1 MRYHVKG
8 GTWKNV
14 EDEILKA
21 SVMKYGLNQW
31 SRVSSL
37 LVRKSAKQCKER
49 WYEWLDPKIKKTPW
63 TKDEEEKL
71 LNLAKMFPCQWKTI
85 APFVGRTAFQCIE
98 HYEYLLDTA
107 QGRVPS
113 NNDPR
118 KLRPGEVDPNPE
130 ARPAR
135 PDPIDLDEDMK
146 ETLNEARA
154 RVANT
159 RGKKAKRKIREK
171 QLEEA
176 RRLAALQK
184 KRELKSAG
192 IEITLR
198 LPKKK
203 KKEMN
208 YNVDIPFKR
217 EVPIGSWSEFLEDTP
232 GPDKFKAGIS
242 LQVLD
247 NRNRDIEEEKQR
259 KIDEKRMKD
268 LKNSNLPKAFE
279 MINKVNDP
287 SSELRR
293 KKIDLPES
301 NISENELREI
311 KKITNNNLNDNKS
324 NINMSLDYLKR
335 GSENIL
341 SVLSSE
347 IRTPLQENK
356 IEKEAKIAYDL
367 KESETPLL
375 GGENSKEDLNTF
387 LENMKS
393 QNKKNEKNNNNNNDK
408 GFKTPL
414 PVGNYSIMRT
424 PGSHLN
430 NDNFSNDNESSNNE
444 WEKNLDISGNSLNV
458 SRNMSQKFKSL
469 FENLPK
475 PKNEIELMFDDDDD
489 EDKINENVINKDLM
503 EIEKDGEDVLK
514 EKIIKEKI
522 DKEIKEKLKSEVVRK
537 NLPRIHLNDKNWS
550 LYENNLDNIN
560 QSDNELISEINK
572 LINEEMFKLIN
583 NDNKKEKIEEYNMT
597 LKEKE
602 EIEKMIDD
610 EFQLIK
616 KKSNEEL
623 NQLREKYL
631 NENIL
636 FLGDDK
642 GFINKENSKYLIF
655 EEKYKNLNSQYQK
668 QKTYNDKLKNKTT
681 ILTNGYIMNYN
692 KCLSQYKTLYKELNE
707 LNSNKELY
715 ENILKE
721 EGLIYFQRKSE
732 KEQELNN
739 LNKIIKKNEL
749 NI

>member
-311 KKITNNNLNDNKS
+311 KKITNNNLNENKS
-324 NINMSLDYLKR
+324 NNINMSLDYLKR

-341 SVLSSE
+341 SVIGSE

-375 GGENSKEDLNTF
+375 GGENSKQDLNNF

-393 QNKKNEKNNNNNNDK
+393 QNKKNEKNNNNNDK

-430 NDNFSNDNESSNNE
+430 NVNFSNDNESSNNE
-444 WEKNLDISGNSLNV
+444 WENNLDISGNSLNV
-458 SRNMSQKFKSL
+458 SRNMSQKVKSL

-475 PKNEIELMFDDDDD
+475 PKNEIELMLDDDDD
-489 EDKINENVINKDLM
+489 EEDKINENVVDINLM

-514 EKIIKEKI
+514 EKILKEKI

-537 NLPRIHLNDKNWS
+537 NLPKINLNDKNWS

-560 QSDNELISEINK
+560 KSENQFINEINK

-583 NDNKKEKIEEYNMT
+583 NDNKKIEEYNIT

-602 EIEKMIDD
+602 EIEKMIDN
-610 EFQLIK
+610 EVKLIK

-636 FLGDDK
+636 FLGNEK
-642 GFINKENSKYLIF
+642 GFINKDNSKYLIF

-668 QKTYNDKLKNKTT
+668 QKTYNDKLKNKTS

-739 LNKIIKKNEL
+739 LNKIIKNNEL

>member
-21 SVMKYGLNQW
+21 AVMKYGLNQW

-247 NRNRDIEEEKQR
+247 NRNRDIEEEKQK

-287 SSELRR
+287 VSEIRR

-311 KKITNNNLNDNKS
+311 KKITNNNLKDNK
-324 NINMSLDYLKR
+324 NNLNMSLDYLKR

-341 SVLSSE
+341 NVLGSE
-347 IRTPLQENK
+347 IRTPLEENK
-356 IEKEAKIAYDL
+356 IEKEAKIAYNL

-375 GGENSKEDLNTF
+375 GGENSKQDLNNF
-387 LENMKS
+387 IENMKS
-393 QNKKNEKNNNNNNDK
+393 QNKNNEKNNNKDK

-430 NDNFSNDNESSNNE
+430 NGNFINDNESSNNE
-444 WEKNLDISGNSLNV
+444 WENNLDISSNSLNV
-458 SRNMSQKFKSL
+458 SRNMSQKVKSL

-475 PKNEIELMFDDDDD
+475 PKNEIELMLDDDD
-489 EDKINENVINKDLM
+489 EEKIDENDINMNLI
-503 EIEKDGEDVLK
+503 EFEKDGEDVLK

-522 DKEIKEKLKSEVVRK
+522 DNEIKEKLKSEVVRK

-550 LYENNLDNIN
+550 LYENNLENMN
-560 QSDNELISEINK
+560 QSENEFINEANK
-572 LINEEMFKLIN
+572 LINEEMFRLIN
-583 NDNKKEKIEEYNMT
+583 NDNKKEKNEEYNIT
-597 LKEKE
+597 LNEKE
-602 EIEKMIDD
+602 EIEKMIDN
-610 EFQLIK
+610 EVKLIK

-636 FLGDDK
+636 YLGDDK

-655 EEKYKNLNSQYQK
+655 EDKYRNLNSQYQK
-668 QKTYNDKLKNKTT
+668 QKKYNDKLKNKTT

-707 LNSNKELY
+707 LKSNKELY

-721 EGLIYFQRKSE
+721 EGLIFFQRKSE

-739 LNKIIKKNEL
+739 LNNIIKNM
-749 NI
+749 N

>member
-259 KIDEKRMKD
+259 KIDDKRMKD

-279 MINKVNDP
+279 MINKVNDRF
-287 SSELRR
+287 SEIRR

-375 GGENSKEDLNTF
+375 GGENSKQDLNNF

-393 QNKKNEKNNNNNNDK
+393 QNKKNEKNNNNNDK

-430 NDNFSNDNESSNNE
+430 NVNFSNDNESSNNE
-444 WEKNLDISGNSLNV
+444 WENNLDISGNSLNV
-458 SRNMSQKFKSL
+458 SRNMSQKVKSL

-475 PKNEIELMFDDDDD
+475 PKNEIELIIDDDDD
-489 EDKINENVINKDLM
+489 EDKIDENVIGKDLM

-583 NDNKKEKIEEYNMT
+583 NDNKKIEEYNIT

-602 EIEKMIDD
+602 EIEKMIDN
-610 EFQLIK
+610 EVKLIK

-636 FLGDDK
+636 FLGNEK
-642 GFINKENSKYLIF
+642 GFINKDNSKYLIF

-668 QKTYNDKLKNKTT
+668 QKTYNDKLKNKTS

-739 LNKIIKKNEL
+739 LNKIIKNNEL

>member
-21 SVMKYGLNQW
+21 AVMKYGLNQW

-247 NRNRDIEEEKQR
+247 NRNRDIEEEKQK

-287 SSELRR
+287 VSEIRR

-311 KKITNNNLNDNKS
+311 KKITNNNLKDNK
-324 NINMSLDYLKR
+324 NNLNMSLDYLKR

-341 SVLSSE
+341 SVIGSE

-375 GGENSKEDLNTF
+375 GGENSKQDLNNF
-387 LENMKS
+387 IENMKS
-393 QNKKNEKNNNNNNDK
+393 QNKNNEKNNNNDK

-430 NDNFSNDNESSNNE
+430 NGNFINDNESSNNE
-444 WEKNLDISGNSLNV
+444 WENNLDISSNSLNV
-458 SRNMSQKFKSL
+458 SRNVSQKVKSL

-475 PKNEIELMFDDDDD
+475 PKNEIELMLDDD
-489 EDKINENVINKDLM
+489 EEEKIDENDINMNLI
-503 EIEKDGEDVLK
+503 EFEKDGEDVLK

-522 DKEIKEKLKSEVVRK
+522 DNEIKEKLKSEVVRK

-550 LYENNLDNIN
+550 LYENNLENIN
-560 QSDNELISEINK
+560 QSENEFINEANK
-572 LINEEMFKLIN
+572 LINEEMFRLIN
-583 NDNKKEKIEEYNMT
+583 NDNKKEKNEEYNIT
-597 LKEKE
+597 LNEKE
-602 EIEKMIDD
+602 EIEKMIDN
-610 EFQLIK
+610 EVKLIK

-636 FLGDDK
+636 YLGDDK

-655 EEKYKNLNSQYQK
+655 EDKYRNLNSQYQK
-668 QKTYNDKLKNKTT
+668 QKKYNDKLKNKTT

-707 LNSNKELY
+707 LKSNKELY

-721 EGLIYFQRKSE
+721 EGLIFFQRKSE

-739 LNKIIKKNEL
+739 LNKIIKNNEL

>member
-259 KIDEKRMKD
+259 KIDDKRMKD

-287 SSELRR
+287 VSEIRR

-341 SVLSSE
+341 SVLGSE
-347 IRTPLQENK
+347 IRTSLQENK
-356 IEKEAKIAYDL
+356 IEKEAKIAYNL

-375 GGENSKEDLNTF
+375 GGENSKQDLNNF
-387 LENMKS
+387 IENMKS
-393 QNKKNEKNNNNNNDK
+393 QNKNNEKNNNKDK

-430 NDNFSNDNESSNNE
+430 NGNFINDNESSNNE
-444 WEKNLDISGNSLNV
+444 WENNLDISGNSLNV
-458 SRNMSQKFKSL
+458 SRNMSQKVKSL

-475 PKNEIELMFDDDDD
+475 PKNEIELIIDDDDD
-489 EDKINENVINKDLM
+489 EDKIDENVINKDLM

-692 KCLSQYKTLYKELNE
+692 KCLSQYKNLYKELNE

-721 EGLIYFQRKSE
+721 EGLIFFQRKSE

>member
-1 MRYHVKG
+1 
-8 GTWKNV
+8 
-14 EDEILKA
+14 
-21 SVMKYGLNQW
+21 
-31 SRVSSL
+31 
-37 LVRKSAKQCKER
+37 
-49 WYEWLDPKIKKTPW
+49 
-63 TKDEEEKL
+63 
-71 LNLAKMFPCQWKTI
+71 
-85 APFVGRTAFQCIE
+85 
-98 HYEYLLDTA
+98 
-107 QGRVPS
+107 
-113 NNDPR
+113 
-118 KLRPGEVDPNPE
+118 
-130 ARPAR
+130 
-135 PDPIDLDEDMK
+135 
-146 ETLNEARA
+146 
-154 RVANT
+154 
-159 RGKKAKRKIREK
+159 
-171 QLEEA
+171 
-176 RRLAALQK
+176 
-184 KRELKSAG
+184 
-192 IEITLR
+192 
-198 LPKKK
+198 
-203 KKEMN
+203 MN

-287 SSELRR
+287 VSEIRR

-311 KKITNNNLNDNKS
+311 KKITNNNLNENKS
-324 NINMSLDYLKR
+324 NNINMSLDYLKR

-341 SVLSSE
+341 SVIGSE

-375 GGENSKEDLNTF
+375 GGENSKQDLNNF
-387 LENMKS
+387 IENMKS
-393 QNKKNEKNNNNNNDK
+393 QNKNNEKNNNKDK

-430 NDNFSNDNESSNNE
+430 NGNFINDNESSNNE
-444 WEKNLDISGNSLNV
+444 WENNLDISSNSLNV
-458 SRNMSQKFKSL
+458 SRNVSQKVKSL

-475 PKNEIELMFDDDDD
+475 PKNEIELMLDDDD
-489 EDKINENVINKDLM
+489 EEKIDENDINMNLI
-503 EIEKDGEDVLK
+503 EFEKDGEDVLK

-522 DKEIKEKLKSEVVRK
+522 DNEIKEKLKSEVVRK

-550 LYENNLDNIN
+550 LYENNLENIN
-560 QSDNELISEINK
+560 QSENEFINEANK
-572 LINEEMFKLIN
+572 LINEEMFRLIN
-583 NDNKKEKIEEYNMT
+583 NDNKKEKNEEYNIT
-597 LKEKE
+597 LNEKE
-602 EIEKMIDD
+602 EIEKMIDN
-610 EFQLIK
+610 EVKLIK

-636 FLGDDK
+636 YLGDDK

-655 EEKYKNLNSQYQK
+655 EDKYRNLNSQYQK
-668 QKTYNDKLKNKTT
+668 QKKYNDKLKNKTT

-707 LNSNKELY
+707 LKSNKELY

-721 EGLIYFQRKSE
+721 EGLIFFQRKSE

-739 LNKIIKKNEL
+739 LNKIIKKMN
-749 NI
+749 

>member
-311 KKITNNNLNDNKS
+311 KKITNNNLNENKS
-324 NINMSLDYLKR
+324 NNINMSLDYLKR

-341 SVLSSE
+341 SVIGSE

-375 GGENSKEDLNTF
+375 GGENSKQDLNNF

-393 QNKKNEKNNNNNNDK
+393 QNKKNEKNNNNNDK

-430 NDNFSNDNESSNNE
+430 NVNFSNDNESSNNE
-444 WEKNLDISGNSLNV
+444 WENNLDISGNSLNV
-458 SRNMSQKFKSL
+458 SRNMSQKVKSL

-475 PKNEIELMFDDDDD
+475 PKNEIELILDDDDD
-489 EDKINENVINKDLM
+489 EEDKINENVVDINLM

-514 EKIIKEKI
+514 EKILKEKI

-537 NLPRIHLNDKNWS
+537 NLPRINLNDKNWS

-560 QSDNELISEINK
+560 KSENEFINEINK

-583 NDNKKEKIEEYNMT
+583 NDNKKIEEYNIT

-602 EIEKMIDD
+602 EIEKMIDN
-610 EFQLIK
+610 EVKLIK

-636 FLGDDK
+636 FLGNEK
-642 GFINKENSKYLIF
+642 GFINKDNSKYLIF

-668 QKTYNDKLKNKTT
+668 QKTYNDKLKNKTS

-739 LNKIIKKNEL
+739 LNKIIKNNEL